1 LIEMLSPTPPSQRSA
16 SLGEAPTIRGVET
29 ADIPAVARLFQ
40 TTFVDAR
47 KPAPASLADYMNE
60 VFVRHPW
67 LSEDIRSRVAV
78 DAAGRLQGFVGVI
91 PQRLLHQGKP
101 LRGAVLGAL
110 MVEKPDDN
118 PLVGAR
124 LLRSAMQGG
133 QDVSLSESANPVSQK
148 MWELIGGTTLAPY
161 SLNWVRLLRPAA
173 LPFSLLGR
181 TSVARA
187 CAIIASPI
195 DAVLNKIP
203 KNPFAPV
210 SLPAPT
216 LDDVEAGVDDF
227 IAAMPALIARY
238 ALRPDWDEPTL
249 RWQLGH
255 AAVKERFGALQCR
268 LLRKGKKTVGSYLY
282 YGRPGGVGFILQTL
296 ALPGHDF
303 AVASCMLSHAAS
315 DGCAAVRGRAQP
327 EFLDALMRHHALM
340 FHRSSMVVHT
350 KDKDLSSTLRL
361 GDALATGLAAE
372 AWSRLIGGAFS

>member
-1 LIEMLSPTPPSQRSA
+1 MLSPTPPTQRSA
-16 SLGEAPTIRGVET
+16 SLGEAPTIRGVEA

-40 TTFVDAR
+40 TTFIDAR
-47 KPAPASLADYMNE
+47 KPAPASLATYMND

-78 DAAGRLQGFVGVI
+78 DATGRLQGFVGVI

-110 MVEKPDDN
+110 MVERPDDN

-148 MWELIGGTTLAPY
+148 RWELIGGTTLAPY
-161 SLNWVRLLRPAA
+161 SLSFVRVLRPVA
-173 LPFSLLGR
+173 LPFSL
-181 TSVARA
+181 VAPERLA
-187 CAIIASPI
+187 RICATIVSPI
-195 DAVLNKIP
+195 DAMVNKVP
-203 KNPFAPV
+203 KNPLTPV
-210 SLPAPT
+210 SLSAPT
-216 LDDVEAGVDDF
+216 LDEVKVGVDEF
-227 IAAMPALIARY
+227 IAAMPALIVRY

-268 LLRKGKKTVGSYLY
+268 LLRKGKTTVGGYLY

-296 ALPGHDF
+296 ALPGHEF
-303 AVASCMLSHAAS
+303 AVVSSALSHAAT
-315 DGCAAVRGRAQP
+315 DGCTAVRGRAQP

-350 KDKDLSSTLRL
+350 KDKDLSSTFRL